1 MRVKSLEKDFVAAMQ
16 TVELTG
22 PCPQLFNTEQRR
34 CCPLNT
40 RFREESSQVRYGFL
54 PGEFEEESRLHKIY
68 LSPSQH
74 GWWTRESD
82 RLPNRV
88 SPPLNLVSSMADDAI
103 HALICLVEGDSSVF
117 IVEPTGDMDIMDLKD
132 LIWEE
137 NKNNVLN
144 GVDSSDLILWKVMSL

>member
-1 MRVKSLEKDFVAAMQ
+1 
-16 TVELTG
+16 
-22 PCPQLFNTEQRR
+22 
-34 CCPLNT
+34 
-40 RFREESSQVRYGFL
+40 
-54 PGEFEEESRLHKIY
+54 
-68 LSPSQH
+68 
-74 GWWTRESD
+74 
-82 RLPNRV
+82 
-88 SPPLNLVSSMADDAI
+88 MADDAI